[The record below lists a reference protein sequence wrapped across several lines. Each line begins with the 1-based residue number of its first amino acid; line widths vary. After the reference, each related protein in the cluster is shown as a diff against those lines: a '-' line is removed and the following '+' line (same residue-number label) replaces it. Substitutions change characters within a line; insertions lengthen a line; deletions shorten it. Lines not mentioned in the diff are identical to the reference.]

1 MVQSDGIEPS
11 THRFS
16 VYCSTNWANSGFK
29 MVGPVGNAP
38 TKHKAEDL
46 QSSGL
51 SYHPQTH
58 IKIERFYFCWLTT
71 MSPSIKPGGKEN
83 HKEPEIKI

>member
-1 MVQSDGIEPS
+1 
-11 THRFS
+11 
-16 VYCSTNWANSGFK
+16 

-51 SYHPQTH
+51 SYHPHTH
-58 IKIERFYFCWLTT
+58 IKV
-71 MSPSIKPGGKEN
+71 GGFTFVD
-83 HKEPEIKI
+83 

>member
-1 MVQSDGIEPS
+1 
-11 THRFS
+11 
-16 VYCSTNWANSGFK
+16 

-58 IKIERFYFCWLTT
+58 IKV
-71 MSPSIKPGGKEN
+71 GGFTFVD
-83 HKEPEIKI
+83 

>member
-58 IKIERFYFCWLTT
+58 IKV
-71 MSPSIKPGGKEN
+71 GGFTFVD
-83 HKEPEIKI
+83 